1 MRIIKEIYGT
11 TQASECSHWT
21 SLVAQMVKNLPS
33 VQEIWVLSL
42 GWGNPLEKGMATHPV
57 FLPGEFHGQ
66 RCVHII
72 KVQKGCEREKEREL
86 I

>member
-21 SLVAQMVKNLPS
+21 SLVAQMVKNLPA

-42 GWGNPLEKGMATHPV
+42 GWEDPLKKGMATHPGI
-57 FLPGEFHGQ
+57 PAWRIPWTEECSHY
-66 RCVHII
+66 
-72 KVQKGCEREKEREL
+72 KGPKRM
-86 I
+86 